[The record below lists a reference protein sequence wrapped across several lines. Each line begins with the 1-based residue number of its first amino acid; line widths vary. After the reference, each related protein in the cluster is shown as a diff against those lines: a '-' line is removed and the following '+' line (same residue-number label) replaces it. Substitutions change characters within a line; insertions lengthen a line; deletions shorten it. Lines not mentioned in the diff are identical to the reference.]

1 MHSCDSG
8 VMESASGVVAVSS
21 SEQIE
26 LEVERS
32 TANDDQTSLYAEDD
46 SHNREEGT

>member
-1 MHSCDSG
+1 
-8 VMESASGVVAVSS
+8 MESASGSVGVGS

-32 TANDDQTSLYAEDD
+32 TANDDHSSLYAGDNE
-46 SHNREEGT
+46 HNREEGRYELLHQLR